1 MTAHSRTAFPAALA
15 TLLAAIA
22 TDAGAVSLGDL
33 AVRSA
38 LGEPLDATVALDGA
52 TAKPQAGCIRQA
64 APAGAELPALPRA
77 TLAIEPDGA
86 GWRLRL
92 RTRTA
97 IREPATRLR
106 LDAACEGT
114 ASASRTY
121 EVLLDPRAPEAPA
134 PPMRTMPG
142 DTLASIAA
150 AIYPNRRAVAEAY
163 VATLRAAN
171 PALAGLAPDEP
182 IAPDSPVLLP
192 DLRRFSLS
200 LAVPAAGPRAPA
212 VAAAPSAPAR
222 ASERPKPPPAQAT
235 GQPRGRP
242 APPPRPA
249 APPATAQ
256 DAKPQPPA
264 AAAPPQRPATPKAG
278 APVLRLS
285 SAEIDLSRSRG
296 IDDRTR
302 AQLRE
307 RLLILDADDQVAAL
321 LSMRHSLRQL
331 EGRVA
336 ELQLKLSALPAQ
348 APGPSKALAEP
359 VKAPAPA
366 KAVEPAK
373 VPEPPPVKAPEAAK
387 SPEPPKAPEPAKAA
401 APPAKTVEPAAPVE
415 PASAPEP
422 AKVADH
428 APAPDAASP
437 PVAPAAKPAT
447 APAPRPPVKA
457 IPAPAE
463 EDGVPAWL
471 WSVLA
476 LAVAGIAAVAWRLL
490 SAPRKAGKA
499 AAPAPAATPAGAN
512 SDLAEAE
519 AMMRAAAPPSVPEEH
534 RVVVQ
539 SDQALATSIPGAD
552 PVALRR
558 RYIEERFPEIA
569 SGTIA
574 PTDPDSVVKAAR
586 LFYEDGAL
594 ARAVE
599 LLQFSVEENPRNL
612 KPWLALFEIFRLEG
626 LAGEFG
632 ELAGRFQRFHGT
644 SEYWGKVQFIGRE
657 IDSGNALYREV
668 PAEQLETI
676 GPVASR
682 KAAPATF
689 DPLAEN
695 WLNAPMDFTKDG
707 LAAGMRAGLLADAG
721 LAETDLADDP
731 MPALK
736 NVEMFNVA

>member
-1 MTAHSRTAFPAALA
+1 MTAQSRTAFRAALA
-15 TLLAAIA
+15 SLLAVLALEASAI
-22 TDAGAVSLGDL
+22 GLGDL
-33 AVRSA
+33 VVRSA
-38 LGEPLDATVALDGA
+38 LGEPLDATVALEGA
-52 TAKPQAGCIRQA
+52 TTKPPAGCIRQA

-86 GWRLRL
+86 AWRLRV

-106 LDAACEGT
+106 LDAACESN
-114 ASASRTY
+114 AAASRTY
-121 EVLLDPRAPEAPA
+121 DVLLDPRAPEAPA
-134 PPMRTMPG
+134 PPMRSVAG

-163 VATLRAAN
+163 VAALRAAN

-182 IAPDSPVLLP
+182 IAPDTPIALP

-212 VAAAPSAPAR
+212 VATPRTAPAPAP
-222 ASERPKPPPAQAT
+222 ASRRPEPPPAQSS
-235 GQPRGRP
+235 GQPGAKP
-242 APPPRPA
+242 APPAKPA
-249 APPATAQ
+249 APAARTPE
-256 DAKPQPPA
+256 AKPRPPA
-264 AAAPPQRPATPKAG
+264 AAAPPERPATPKAG

-296 IDDRTR
+296 IDDRART
-302 AQLRE
+302 QLRE

-321 LSMRHSLRQL
+321 LSMRHNLRQL
-331 EGRVA
+331 ESRVA
-336 ELQLKLSALPAQ
+336 ELQLKLSALPVQ
-348 APGPSKALAEP
+348 APSPPRAAPEP
-359 VKAPAPA
+359 V
-366 KAVEPAK
+366 
-373 VPEPPPVKAPEAAK
+373 
-387 SPEPPKAPEPAKAA
+387 KAPEPAKAVV
-401 APPAKTVEPAAPVE
+401 PAK
-415 PASAPEP
+415 APEP
-422 AKVADH
+422 AKVAEPAKSLEPPKAAEPAKTPEPAQVAVP
-428 APAPDAASP
+428 APAPSAATP
-437 PVAPAAKPAT
+437 PAAPAAKPAT
-447 APAPRPPVKA
+447 APPPKPPVKTVPV
-457 IPAPAE
+457 PAD

-471 WSVLA
+471 WGVLA

-490 SAPRKAGKA
+490 SAPRKPGKA
-499 AAPAPAATPAGAN
+499 AAAPAAAQASAN

-519 AMMRAAAPPSVPEEH
+519 AMMRAAAAAPPSAPEEH
-534 RVVVQ
+534 RVVAQ
-539 SDQALATSIPGAD
+539 SDQALATSVGGAD

-626 LAGEFG
+626 LPGEFG
-632 ELAGRFQRFHGT
+632 ELAGRFQRFHGS
-644 SEYWGKVQFIGRE
+644 SEYWRKVQFIGRE
-657 IDSGNALYREV
+657 IDPGNALYREV

-676 GPVASR
+676 GPVAAR
-682 KAAPATF
+682 MAAPVTF

-707 LAAGMRAGLLADAG
+707 LAAGLRAGLLADAG
-721 LAETDLADDP
+721 LAEAGLDDDP

-736 NVEMFNVA
+736 NVEMFTVA